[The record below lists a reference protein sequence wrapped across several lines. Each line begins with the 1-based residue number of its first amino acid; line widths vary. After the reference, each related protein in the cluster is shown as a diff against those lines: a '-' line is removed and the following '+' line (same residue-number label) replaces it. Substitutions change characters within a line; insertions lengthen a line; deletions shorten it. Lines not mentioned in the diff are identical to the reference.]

1 MLGNSAMQLDED
13 LDIEMD
19 STAVLDAFGL
29 NSPPKKKAV
38 FQSEAKEVT
47 LPEEVIALK
56 GKLSSVRQH
65 VCIGMSATLRLRY
78 ASPSSTSKSTNSVL
92 RSKNLK

>member
-29 NSPPKKKAV
+29 NSPPKKKGV
-38 FQSEAKEVT
+38 FQPEAKEVT
-47 LPEEVIALK
+47 QPEEVIALK

-65 VCIGMSATLRLRY
+65 VCIGIVGNITTALCK
-78 ASPSSTSKSTNSVL
+78 PKQHI
-92 RSKNLK
+92 